1 MKIWTTEHV
10 FNHNWET
17 VTQSQWRKYPNPHNP
32 AVLGSDVVS
41 RHVGQDGVLHS
52 HRILIS
58 EWAFPAWVQRLIGK
72 IVMTLNPQMSVRP
85 QPFLGFLRLLKTLD
99 PNPFLVPRALYI
111 TFVCRIITRVVH
123 K

>member
-72 IVMTLNPQMSVRP
+72 IVMTLNPPSASEAPTLIPLPWFLKIVERP
-85 QPFLGFLRLLKTLD
+85 K
-99 PNPFLVPRALYI
+99 LVYL
-111 TFVCRIITRVVH
+111 
-123 K
+123 